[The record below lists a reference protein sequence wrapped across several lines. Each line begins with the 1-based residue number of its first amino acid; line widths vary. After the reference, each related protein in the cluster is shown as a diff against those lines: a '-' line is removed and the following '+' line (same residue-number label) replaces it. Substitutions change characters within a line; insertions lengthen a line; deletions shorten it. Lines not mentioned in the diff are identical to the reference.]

1 MKSMVYRET
10 INQYDLVEI
19 VQVPQGHTGAIHPG
33 DVGVVIEKYNE
44 RSFEVE
50 CLRPGGLYEW
60 QARLSIQ
67 HIKLKSRDP
76 YNAWIKKS
84 LVDRPMMRKSLVL
97 GTVLGI
103 VFGALIGAGFGA
115 ITRSLNGILIGL
127 IAGLLLGAVTGVLT
141 AALTV
146 RIAGMTGGVG
156 VGYFTGMIF
165 GGAFGTLVGA
175 LIPTSLR
182 MSAVTEGLPVLDA
195 LVIGRFETAI
205 LTGFL
210 HSILATI
217 IGVWV
222 GGKNLAPRNLQER
235 NHS

>member
-1 MKSMVYRET
+1 MVYRET

-19 VQVPQGHTGAIHPG
+19 IQVPQEHTGVIHLG

-67 HIKLKSRDP
+67 HISLKSRDP

-115 ITRSLNGILIGL
+115 TTATVNGILIGL
-127 IAGLLLGAVTGVLT
+127 ATGLILGAVTGVLT

-146 RIAGMTGGVG
+146 RTAGVTGGVG
-156 VGYFTGMIF
+156 VGYFTGMLF
-165 GGAFGTLVGA
+165 GGVFGTLVGA
-175 LIPTSLR
+175 LIPTP
-182 MSAVTEGLPVLDA
+182 LPVTDA
-195 LVIGRFETAI
+195 LASGRFEIAV

-217 IGVWV
+217 VGVWV

-235 NHS
+235 NRS

>member
-1 MKSMVYRET
+1 MASRES

-19 VQVPQGHTGAIHPG
+19 IQVPPEQTEMIRLG
-33 DVGVVIEKYNE
+33 DVGVVIEKYDE

-50 CLRPGGLYEW
+50 CLEPGGSYKW
-60 QARLSIQ
+60 QARLSSR
-67 HIKLKSRDP
+67 HIRLKSRDP

-103 VFGALIGAGFGA
+103 GFGALMGAAFGA
-115 ITRSLNGILIGL
+115 ITGALSGLLIGL
-127 IAGLLLGAVTGVLT
+127 VVGLVLGAVTGVLT

-146 RIAGMTGGVG
+146 RTAGMTGGVG
-156 VGYFTGMIF
+156 VGYFTGMLF
-165 GGAFGTLVGA
+165 GGAFGLLVGA
-175 LIPTSLR
+175 LIPPSLR
-182 MSAVTEGLPVLDA
+182 MSTLTDGLPVLDA
-195 LVIGRFETAI
+195 LMMGRFETAI

-217 IGVWV
+217 VGVWV
-222 GGKNLAPRNLQER
+222 GGKNLVPRNLKK
-235 NHS
+235 